1 MTETL
6 IPAMSSGPIRDD
18 KGRLLPGHG
27 MGRPKNSRNV
37 FAADTLRKLKDMTP
51 EALAGLQS
59 NIAAG
64 NMDAIRFVLE
74 RVVGKGRMIELDGD
88 KPTDISAAL
97 MNGELTTDEAKAIAT
112 VIEKLARVQELD
124 IVLNRM
130 NEIERLLKG

>member
-6 IPAMSSGPIRDD
+6 NPAMSSGPIRDD

-37 FAADTLRKLKDMTP
+37 FSAETIRQIKDMTP
-51 EALAGLQS
+51 DALAGLQS

-64 NMDAIRFVLE
+64 NMEAIKFVLE
-74 RVVGKGRMIELDGD
+74 RVIGKGRMIELEGD
-88 KPTDISAAL
+88 KPTDISNAL
-97 MNGELTTDEAKAIAT
+97 LAGDLTTEEALSVAN

-130 NEIERLLKG
+130 ADIERLLKG